1 MWTRRRKA
9 RIPVMALLTTQLY
22 VIRHAVAED
31 VAADGDDHARPLTRK
46 GRRRFARL
54 VQRLAR
60 AGMAVDLIATSPLVR
75 TRQTAE
81 ILAEELT
88 GQPPVVVVDALAPG
102 SDWHAIVEWT
112 IAQDAASVAWVGHAP
127 CVGRLVALSIGDGS
141 AAIRM
146 DKGAVA
152 SIAFADG
159 PGHPGDLEWLVVPDL
174 VRGRR

>member
-1 MWTRRRKA
+1 
-9 RIPVMALLTTQLY
+9 MALLTTQLY

-81 ILAEELT
+81 ILAEELA
-88 GQPPVVVVDALAPG
+88 GQPPVVVVDALVPG

-159 PGHPGDLEWLVVPDL
+159 LGHPGDLEWLVMPDL

>member
-1 MWTRRRKA
+1 
-9 RIPVMALLTTQLY
+9 MALLTTQLY

-81 ILAEELT
+81 ILAEEL
-88 GQPPVVVVDALAPG
+88 G
-102 SDWHAIVEWT
+102 
-112 IAQDAASVAWVGHAP
+112 AASTPQDLDAFKI
-127 CVGRLVALSIGDGS
+127 L
-141 AAIRM
+141 AARY
-146 DKGAVA
+146 A
-152 SIAFADG
+152 
-159 PGHPGDLEWLVVPDL
+159 EVP
-174 VRGRR
+174 